1 MSFIVSAGL
10 ELAQKIVFLAIF
22 FYNSSLIIN
31 CFWSHFLYIAFINNL
46 SLNECFPLRWYN
58 LLISNKYIL
67 IPTFSVFYIPDV
79 QWINVH
85 SSQMQSL

>member
-31 CFWSHFLYIAFINNL
+31 CF
-46 SLNECFPLRWYN
+46 
-58 LLISNKYIL
+58 
-67 IPTFSVFYIPDV
+67 
-79 QWINVH
+79 
-85 SSQMQSL
+85 